1 MQCFFCPLN
10 PIMIK
15 VSQVYVLSIFR
26 KECKASVT
34 ENIFLFRNHSSL
46 QNLLSLTNNVQSQTE
61 RVTDW
66 SLVFHKVLNFIV
78 LIFFFASP
86 STCSSIANQKTR
98 SWSRGRFTAPRL
110 NAKLK
115 IIQQRAKED
124 MKVGLVANS
133 FCTPKTADIVF
144 RKAVYLAVCVNLSA
158 KNCGSQQ
165 RGKLHLKRL
174 T

>member
-66 SLVFHKVLNFIV
+66 SLVFHRLEFHSFDFLSCFV
-78 LIFFFASP
+78 P
-86 STCSSIANQKTR
+86 TCSSIANQKTL

-133 FCTPKTADIVF
+133 FCTPKTADIAF
-144 RKAVYLAVCVNLSA
+144 RKAVYLAFCANLSA

-165 RGKLHLKRL
+165 RSKLRLKRL